1 MSVLICGS
9 LAYDT
14 IMRFD
19 GRFKENILPD
29 ATDHLNVSFL
39 TAHMRRE
46 FGGCAGNI
54 AYNLSLLGVTGYPM
68 ATVGRDFQDYAT
80 WMDGKGV
87 SRSRVKELEGMFTS
101 QAFISTDLDD
111 NQITLFHPG
120 AMDFCHEQ
128 EVDSTDVRL
137 GLISPEGRTGM
148 IQHAE
153 QMAEA
158 GIPFLFDPGQGM
170 PMFQKEDFL
179 RFVEQATWAAFN
191 GFEAEMMQKKSEL
204 TIEQLA
210 ERLEAVI
217 VTHSERGSCI
227 YRKGQPMLEIP
238 VVPVAEDVDP
248 TGCGDAYRAG
258 LLYGVL
264 NDMDWETCGRLGS
277 LMGACKVQHQGAQN
291 HTLTLEEITESFRE
305 EFGYSPE

>member
-9 LAYDT
+9 FAYDT
-14 IMRFD
+14 IMRFE

-29 ATDHLNVSFL
+29 STDHLNVSFL
-39 TAHMRRE
+39 AAHMRRE

-54 AYNLSLLGVTGYPM
+54 AYNLSLLGVTGSPM
-68 ATVGRDFQDYAT
+68 ATVGRDFQDYAA
-80 WMDGKGV
+80 WMDKQGV
-87 SRSRVKELEGMFTS
+87 SRSRVKGLEDNFTS

-120 AMDFCHEQ
+120 AMDRCHEQ
-128 EVDSTDVRL
+128 AVDATGIRL

-179 RFVEQATWAAFN
+179 CFVEQATWAAFN

-204 TIEQLA
+204 TIEQLS

-217 VTHSERGSCI
+217 VTHSERGSRI
-227 YRKGQPMLEIP
+227 YRSGQPTLDIP
-238 VVPVAEDVDP
+238 AVQVANEVDP

-258 LLYGVL
+258 LLYGLL
-264 NDMDWETCGRLGS
+264 NDMDWETCGHLGS

-291 HTLTLEEITESFRE
+291 HTLTLDELTERFRE
-305 EFGYSPE
+305 AFGYSPE